1 MRASVPMLV
10 VSGSMGSGKTTVLS
24 ELSDLL
30 EEADM
35 AHAAVDLDTFSIM
48 HPRRGEQGERLMY
61 DNLAATWPNY
71 RALGAERLIVA
82 CALESRSD
90 LRYYREAV
98 PGAEPIVC
106 LMVAPVETMQE
117 RVRGRDIG
125 MLREK
130 LLANSLRLAEIL
142 KKAQAEDYR
151 VVNSE
156 GRSITDVARE
166 ILSRAGWL

>member
-1 MRASVPMLV
+1 MLV

-30 EEADM
+30 EEADV
-35 AHAAVDLDTFSIM
+35 AHAAADLDTLSIM

-61 DNLAATWPNY
+61 DNLAAMWRNFA
-71 RALGAERLIVA
+71 ALGAGRLIVA
-82 CALESRSD
+82 CALEARSD

-106 LMVAPVETMQE
+106 LLVAPVETMQD
-117 RVRGRDIG
+117 RVRGREIG
-125 MLREK
+125 MLRGK
-130 LLANSLRLAEIL
+130 LLANSLRLAETL
-142 KKAQAEDYR
+142 EKAKAEDYR
-151 VVNSE
+151 VVNGQ

-166 ILSRAGWL
+166 ILLPAGWL